1 VVKQNPF
8 ILKEE
13 LKMAEQNNL
22 ENVFGQSS
30 DMSGAAEVA
39 SNAEKKEKI
48 KKMKES
54 LKETLSTDA
63 SFASR
68 IHTLSQSIEVV
79 NTLGYGKGGNIV
91 VDKKASS
98 ADNRVLKPT
107 SAICGY
113 RLKNIGDT
121 PIEYTTEE
129 YTQDE
134 TGKFVG
140 SVVTKSWAPGTTIDL
155 TRQYT
160 TMLCSI
166 PEISFVLANGKI
178 VASSRKASKKGTS
191 LKDELASYYF
201 SFDKNGEDGPQV
213 NDDEVKLSVDDAN
226 GKVKAEF
233 VATFGYL
240 NNPKE
245 GRVRAAKGQ
254 KFSTQDMAANY
265 IQKLLKEQGM

>member
-1 VVKQNPF
+1 
-8 ILKEE
+8 
-13 LKMAEQNNL
+13 MAEQNNL

>member
-1 VVKQNPF
+1 MEGT
-8 ILKEE
+8 LD
-13 LKMAEQNNL
+13 
-22 ENVFGQSS
+22 NVFGQGAEI
-30 DMSGAAEVA
+30 SGASEVA
-39 SNAEKKEKI
+39 ANAEKKEKI
-48 KKMKES
+48 QKMKAS
-54 LKETLSTDA
+54 LKETLSTDS
-63 SFASR
+63 SFTAKL
-68 IHTLSQSIEVV
+68 HTLSQSIKVV

-98 ADNRVLKPT
+98 DGNRVLKAT

-113 RLKNIGDT
+113 RLQNIGDT

-129 YTQDE
+129 FKQDE

-140 SVVTKSWAPGTTIDL
+140 TIVTKTWAPGTTIDL

-166 PEISFVLANGKI
+166 PEISFTLANGKI
-178 VASSRKASKKGTS
+178 VASSRKTNKKSASI
-191 LKDELASYYF
+191 KDELASYYF

-226 GKVKAEF
+226 GKVKKEF
-233 VATFGYL
+233 VTTFGYL

-245 GRVRAAKGQ
+245 GRVRGAKGP

-265 IQKLLKEQGM
+265 IQKLLKEQGSI

>member
-1 VVKQNPF
+1 M
-8 ILKEE
+8 E
-13 LKMAEQNNL
+13 NNTL
-22 ENVFGQSS
+22 DNVFGQNAEMASTT
-30 DMSGAAEVA
+30 EVA
-39 SNAEKKEKI
+39 ANAEKKEKI
-48 KKMKES
+48 RKMKES
-54 LKETLSTDA
+54 LRETLTTDA
-63 SFASR
+63 SFTSR

-79 NTLGYGKGGNIV
+79 NTLGCGKNGNIV

-113 RLKNIGDT
+113 RLKNIGSA

-129 YTQDE
+129 YTKDE

-140 SVVTKSWAPGTTIDL
+140 SVVTKTWAPGTTIDL

-178 VASSRKASKKGTS
+178 VASSRKAAKKGAT
-191 LKDELASYYF
+191 LRDELSSYYF

-213 NDDEVKLSVDDAN
+213 NDDEVKISVDDAN
-226 GKVKAEF
+226 GKVKPEF
-233 VATFGYL
+233 EATFGFL